1 MLRKLSVLLS
11 AWMLALFLIASAN
24 AADLTVG
31 ALNALHLGWGTAT
44 TTKNKCDQIKALMG
58 TVDILLLQETMQ
70 TSVPCT
76 GLGTGI
82 KQDCSAM
89 KGASSY
95 KEAYCFVYKSSKI
108 TVIAYINAPS
118 TSFSRPPYAI
128 LTQIKVAGKADK
140 YAWFA
145 NIHSVFGKTVKPRQ
159 DEATAAGAFFK
170 SLTTTTYGTIKI
182 PPSGFP
188 VVIGGDWNLAVT
200 NKKNAYQNGFKWADP
215 TTNPTTAPSAC
226 PTNTPT
232 SLTAKGAPS
241 SPYDHFVITGV
252 SLTGDPSCYF
262 TTNSLSGLGW
272 RQNVSDHKAIYW
284 GVTFK

>member
-1 MLRKLSVLLS
+1 MLRQMSVFLS
-11 AWMLALFLIASAN
+11 AWVVALFLIANAR

-31 ALNALHLGWGTAT
+31 SLNALHLGWGTTAT
-44 TTKNKCDQIKALMG
+44 TKGKCDQIKVLMA
-58 TVDILLLQETMQ
+58 TVDILFLQETMQ

-82 KQDCSAM
+82 QQDCSVM

-95 KEAYCFVYKSSKI
+95 KEAYCYVYKSSKI
-108 TVIAYINAPS
+108 TVIAYINAS
-118 TSFSRPPYAI
+118 SASFSRPPYAI
-128 LTQIKVAGKADK
+128 LTKVKVTGKADK

-170 SLTTTTYGTIKI
+170 SLTTTTYGTITV
-182 PPSGFP
+182 PPKGFP
-188 VVIGGDWNLAVT
+188 VIIGGDWNLAVT
-200 NKKNAYQNGFKWADP
+200 NKKNVYQTGFKWVDP
-215 TTNPTTAPSAC
+215 VANPTTAPEAC
-226 PTNTPT
+226 PDNDPT
-232 SLTAKGAPS
+232 SLTTKGAPS
-241 SPYDHFVITGV
+241 SPYDHLVITGV
-252 SLTGDPSCYF
+252 SLTGDATCYF

-272 RQNVSDHKAIYW
+272 RQNVSDHMAIYW